1 VNGGDLLFP
10 TIVSTKKADGKTYR
24 YLHIVESY
32 RDGKTV
38 KKRRIAS
45 LGNIDEYSDKEIEQI
60 ILKLNSLL
68 QHRVMGS
75 LKDLE
80 SKATL
85 HFGIPYVVRFLWDQF
100 DLTKAIREALKEYDV
115 AFDVSGYVQAMVIN
129 RLINPSSKVN
139 LFDTIEDIYL
149 PNVSDKWQLQH
160 FYQALDYLVD
170 IKPQLEHF
178 LYHRL
183 TDLFNL
189 QLSLVFYDLTTTH
202 FSGHHCP
209 VAKNSY
215 SRTYRP
221 DPEQIDLGL
230 LVTPEGLPITHEV
243 FSKETTDKKIVPK
256 ILKRL
261 KEEFDIKQC
270 VFVGDHGMVT
280 DKNILMTPYIVGYHK
295 RGRIVSDTLLQIYA
309 DIQAY
314 AKLKDDFSFLE
325 VPVAQV
331 EDDNKDSQIR
341 YILCYNPLKA
351 IRDKAYRMAAMDE
364 AEKVLSELRQRLA
377 KSKRKRKSDTKG
389 TLAKVSEILTKKG
402 VKGFFEVECAGQHL
416 TYSRHE
422 PALEKEALRDG
433 KFVLKTNTGLPAE
446 EVVLSYRNLMDVKCA
461 FREINNFLEVGSML
475 HWNTKRVEGHSFI
488 CVLAYL
494 LEQELQL
501 LYQRHWQMES
511 EQALKISDEDE
522 RTAKQVELME
532 RRFTGEGIVKEL
544 ARWNVLKGEFLGKE
558 FLSIPP
564 PTAMAQKILSIGG
577 IPLPSK
583 IIYLD

>member
-1 VNGGDLLFP
+1 MFP

>member
-1 VNGGDLLFP
+1 LFP

-170 IKPQLEHF
+170 IKPQLERF

>member
-1 VNGGDLLFP
+1 MFP

-170 IKPQLEHF
+170 IKPQLERF

>member
-1 VNGGDLLFP
+1 MFP

-501 LYQRHWQMES
+501 LYQRHWQMEF